1 MSIIFKA
8 LKDQQ
13 LACRRTA
20 KQVPCNVHKARV
32 LTTLIGEIEGK
43 TKGKNV
49 ELTDELCLQTI
60 KKFVTNLE
68 ETMGHCVDADKFAVL
83 NTEIETL
90 KAHLPKQLGEEEL
103 RNIINDFI
111 VKRQCGD
118 MTTPVTMGEIMGHLK
133 GDYNGQYDGKLAST
147 IAREVL

>member
-1 MSIIFKA
+1 MSVIFKA

-20 KQVPCNVHKARV
+20 KQVECNVHKARV

-68 ETMGHCVDADKFAVL
+68 ETMGHCVDADKFSVL

-90 KAHLPKQLGEEEL
+90 KAHLPKQLGEDEL
-103 RNIINDFI
+103 REVITAYVRDYDT
-111 VKRQCGD
+111 QGD
-118 MTTPVTMGEIMGHLK
+118 EPKIGDIMAHLK
-133 GDYNGQYDGKLAST
+133 RNHNGQYDGKLAST